1 MKRNRYISFLLILL
15 GAGLLAAAV
24 GRTGPINRM
33 RQEYRLAITNP
44 FEEESMR
51 SEFRIPTVALFT
63 FRSLAIDYLWIRAD
77 TLQHDGQ
84 YFDAL
89 HLARLICA
97 LQPHLQSVWD
107 YRSYNMAYNISVS
120 MPTWPERWN
129 WVEAGYKLLRDEALV
144 FNPRSPLLHE
154 RLGWIFEHKIGAI
167 ADDAHY
173 YYKLRL
179 ASDIMPLL
187 APVDS
192 EDIARDSRITNEEL
206 EALAAVTHSWQ
217 ALLQDPDI
225 AALVDKFRQAAP
237 ALAKEEAL
245 FEALIQFR
253 MKPGDYPPA
262 LHQVIADY
270 RGTKVLRTLDLF
282 VRAQELRKKWK
293 MEPQKMLDLNR
304 KYGPVDYRQGEESR
318 LSLDWRLPY
327 SMALY
332 WGTEGLRYAEPATD
346 PALRL
351 HRIVYHSLQFM
362 YHYGYLQL
370 YNFQPVTRITRGEAG
385 QEIFEKE
392 KEFDLRIFISQDLSM
407 FPVAFQATQ
416 DVLQEFIDKG
426 ERIPK
431 GVEHGSINLAKS
443 GIMSFYLAGY
453 KTWAQKYL
461 NYLRERFAD
470 QAEFKV
476 DLEAFVAEEMRRVVQ
491 DAAPKNVNDMINSF
505 LRESYYLYAIGNDDL
520 ASANER
526 HAERLHKLCRM
537 RFAESGE
544 RLYLPDFPDM
554 RWLGMKNFLL
564 DTVVGSEVKE
574 LLLGR
579 LKREQPE
586 TYEKVIAALREE
598 IKGSGNEPS
607 GGS

>member
-1 MKRNRYISFLLILL
+1 MKRNKYISFLLILL
-15 GAGLLAAAV
+15 GVGLLATAV
-24 GRTGPINRM
+24 WRTGPINRM
-33 RQEYRLAITNP
+33 RQEYRIAITNP
-44 FEEESMR
+44 FEDEAMQA
-51 SEFRIPTVALFT
+51 EFRIPTVALFT

-77 TLQHDGQ
+77 ELQHEGQ

-144 FNPRSPLLHE
+144 FNPRSPMLHE
-154 RLGWIFEHKIGAI
+154 KLGWIFEHKIGAI
-167 ADDAHY
+167 SDDAHY

-187 APVDS
+187 APIDS
-192 EDIARDSRITNEEL
+192 ENIARDSRITNEEL
-206 EALAAVTHSWQ
+206 AALAGVTHSWEE
-217 ALLQDPDI
+217 LQKDADI
-225 AALVDKFRQAAP
+225 AALVGKIKAAVP
-237 ALAKEEAL
+237 AFSQEKAL
-245 FEALIQFR
+245 WEGLIQFR

-270 RGTKVLRTLDLF
+270 KGTKFLRNLDLF
-282 VRAQELRKKWK
+282 VRAQELRRKWK
-293 MEPQKMLDLNR
+293 MDPRKMLDLNI
-304 KYGPVDYRQGEESR
+304 KYGPVDYRQGDQR

-332 WGTEGLRYAEPATD
+332 WGVEGLRFAEPATD

-370 YNFQPVTRITRGEAG
+370 YNFQPVARITRGEAG
-385 QEIFEKE
+385 QEIFEKQ
-392 KEFDLRIFISQDLSM
+392 KEFEMRIFTSQDLTM

-431 GVEHGSINLAKS
+431 GVEHGAINLAKS

-453 KTWAQKYL
+453 KPWAQQYL

-476 DLEAFVAEEMRRVVQ
+476 DLEAFVAEEMKQVVK
-491 DAAPKNVNDMINSF
+491 DTAPKNTNDMINSF
-505 LRESYYLYAIGNDDL
+505 LRQSYYDYAIGNDDL

-526 HAERLHKLCRM
+526 HAERLHKLCRLK
-537 RFAESGE
+537 FNESGE
-544 RLYLPDFPDM
+544 RLYLPDFPEM
-554 RWLGMKNFLL
+554 RWLGMKNFLM
-564 DTVVGSEVKE
+564 DTAVDPDVKG
-574 LLLGR
+574 LLLKR
-579 LKREQPE
+579 LKIEQPE
-586 TYEKVIAALREE
+586 TYDKVIAALQEE
-598 IKGSGNEPS
+598 LKETGNELS